1 MDQARLLRVYR
12 RWAPIYDAL
21 VGPLA
26 SRPRRRVMTALELR
40 PGDRLV
46 IPGCGTGLDLPLL
59 PEGVRVVALDLSSEM
74 LERARRKRTRAR
86 VELRLGDAMAL
97 DLPEASFDAAL
108 LNLIVAVAPDGARV
122 ITEALRVLRP
132 GGRMVI
138 FDKFLPDDRAP
149 GPLRR
154 RLGAIVDRLG
164 TDPNRRLGDL
174 LGDRHGLVV
183 SDEPAGGP
191 YRIVVLRKPGEP
203 TDGLGL

>member
-1 MDQARLLRVYR
+1 MDQSRLLRVYR

-26 SRPRRRVMTALELR
+26 GRPRRRVLAALALR

-59 PEGVRVVALDLSSEM
+59 PEGVRAVALDLSPEM
-74 LERARRKRTRAR
+74 LERARRKPTRAEVDVR
-86 VELRLGDAMAL
+86 IGDAMAL
-97 DLPEASFDAAL
+97 DLPDASFDAAL

-122 ITEALRVLRP
+122 IAEALRVLRP

-138 FDKFLPDDRAP
+138 FDKFLPDDREP

-174 LGDRHGLVV
+174 LGEARGLVV

-191 YRIVVLRKPGEP
+191 YRIAVLRKPERSG
-203 TDGLGL
+203 